1 MNTLKKSVSVII
13 ALLCVISVMSFA
25 FTANAA
31 DVQKVKV
38 IVKNTT
44 FAKADGAAWDGVLL
58 DEWINL
64 DSGSTM
70 QSVVENALEVNNI
83 PFSFNSW
90 GYLSSVN
97 GLEEFASNG
106 SGGWMMTL
114 NDWFTTQAASYYSV
128 NNDGL
133 QNGDEVSVLYSL
145 NWGADIGSLWGNSDT
160 FLSSIEVTNGSLDR
174 EFDSSVTDYI
184 LFVESDND
192 GIYFVPEAFN
202 KNYQV
207 RVYKNEYL
215 PENNGAEIKRSE
227 SIKVNDGDTIY
238 IGVGNSS
245 WPTMNEAAEETV
257 YKLTVKFSAEN
268 SDRVIFDKFEDTAQR
283 LLGGSAPSVG
293 SVGGEWLAL
302 GLARAEK
309 ISPEFADEY
318 RKNAVEYIKNIG
330 SNKLHRSK
338 STDNSRL
345 IAALSSIGT
354 DATDFEG
361 YDLVEPLNDFDY
373 VKKQGVN
380 GPIWALIAV
389 DSLNYEIP
397 EDSETANPASREKLV
412 EYILENQTEQG
423 GWSLSNSVPD
433 ADLTGMAITAL
444 APYYG
449 TNAGVKPAV
458 DNALEVM
465 SSLQNQTGGFD
476 AFGAQTPEGSAQMVV
491 ALCSL
496 GINPNKD
503 ARFIKNGSSLIDN
516 MLSFSVDGGFRHEAN
531 GEYNQMSTEQ
541 CFYALAAYKRLT
553 ENKNRLYDMS
563 DVYYDFN
570 SDYRIDINDAAVLQR
585 YIALIEAFTE
595 RQAAHSDINSDGVVT
610 VSDVTSLQ
618 RYIAGIPR

>member
-160 FLSSIEVTNGSLDR
+160 FLSSLEVTNGSLDR
-174 EFDSSVTDYI
+174 GFDSSVTDYI

-215 PENNGAEIKRSE
+215 PEKNGAEIKRSE